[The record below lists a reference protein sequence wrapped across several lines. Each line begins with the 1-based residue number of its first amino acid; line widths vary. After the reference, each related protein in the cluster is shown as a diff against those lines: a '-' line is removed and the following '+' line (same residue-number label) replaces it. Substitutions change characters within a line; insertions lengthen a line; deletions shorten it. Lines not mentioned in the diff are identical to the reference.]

1 MRGALA
7 EKAAFGLIAAG
18 LHVLAFA
25 ALPGTGAPTQGAG
38 GDGRITLQG
47 ATPQIEAMVAAWTAP
62 PETAQPI
69 TLAQPTPPV
78 VETAEPDLAQTVRDL
93 TPKVSTPPP
102 LDLSTAPNPPDAAQ
116 LPLPRPIPTPPMAD
130 APALPAPQPDPAPM
144 DRPEVTTP
152 PPVLSSPLRSAPTP
166 EAPPAPETPSAPDL
180 AEARQPPPS
189 PTPPP
194 VPPKPRE
201 TAAPKPA
208 QQASVAVQSQ
218 QATGRGGGAQAGTS
232 GTSDRAALSPGQRRS
247 LIAAWGAQITN
258 RIERTKRAPRGL
270 RKGGRVVL
278 RLQVSRTGQLQSV
291 SVRQSSGNA
300 ELDAAAIRAV
310 RRAKRFPAAPEGL
323 NKPVYSFSLPVRF
336 ND

>member
-1 MRGALA
+1 MTGALA
-7 EKAAFGLIAAG
+7 EKVAFGLIAAG

-25 ALPGTGAPTQGAG
+25 ALPGTGAQTQGAG

-62 PETAQPI
+62 PETAQPV
-69 TLAQPTPPV
+69 TLEQPIPPAM
-78 VETAEPDLAQTVRDL
+78 ETAEPDLAQA
-93 TPKVSTPPP
+93 TPEPIPTRPVPTQPERP
-102 LDLSTAPNPPDAAQ
+102 TAPSAPDAAQ

-130 APALPAPQPDPAPM
+130 ALALPAPQPDPATM
-144 DRPEVTTP
+144 DRPEIAAP
-152 PPVLSSPLRSAPTP
+152 SPVLSSRQRSAPTP
-166 EAPPAPETPSAPDL
+166 EAPPAPVTPRAPDL
-180 AEARQPPPS
+180 AEARQLPPP
-189 PTPPP
+189 PPA
-194 VPPKPRE
+194 PPKPRE
-201 TAAPKPA
+201 IAPPKPA
-208 QQASVAVQSQ
+208 QQASAAVQSQ
-218 QATGRGGGAQAGTS
+218 QAAGRGGGAQAGN
-232 GTSDRAALSPGQRRS
+232 GNRSDRAALSPGQRNS

-278 RLQVSRTGQLQSV
+278 RLQVSRAGQLQSV

-323 NKPVYSFSLPVRF
+323 NKPFYSFSLPVRF

>member
-7 EKAAFGLIAAG
+7 EKAVFGVIAAG

-25 ALPGTGAPTQGAG
+25 ALPGTGTQSQGAG

-47 ATPQIEAMVAAWTAP
+47 ASPQIEAMVAAWTAP
-62 PETAQPI
+62 PETAQPV
-69 TLAQPTPPV
+69 TLAQPAPPAL
-78 VETAEPDLAQTVRDL
+78 ETAEPELAQIAPEPIPTRPVL
-93 TPKVSTPPP
+93 TQPERPTSP
-102 LDLSTAPNPPDAAQ
+102 SAPDAAQ
-116 LPLPRPIPTPPMAD
+116 LPLPRPIPAPPMAD
-130 APALPAPQPDPAPM
+130 APALPVQQPDAATM
-144 DRPEVTTP
+144 DRPEITAPTP
-152 PPVLSSPLRSAPTP
+152 VFPSRRPTAPTP
-166 EAPPAPETPSAPDL
+166 EAPPAPVTPSAPDL
-180 AEARQPPPS
+180 AEARQPPP
-189 PTPPP
+189 PP

-201 TAAPKPA
+201 IAAPKPA
-208 QQASVAVQSQ
+208 QQASAAVQSQ
-218 QATGRGGGAQAGTS
+218 QAAGRGGGAQAGTGS
-232 GTSDRAALSPGQRRS
+232 RSDRAALSPGQRNS

-278 RLQVSRTGQLQSV
+278 RLQVSRAGQLQSV

-300 ELDAAAIRAV
+300 DLDAAAIRAV

>member
-7 EKAAFGLIAAG
+7 EKAVFGLIAAG

-25 ALPGTGAPTQGAG
+25 ALPGTGAQTQGAG

-47 ATPQIEAMVAAWTAP
+47 ASPQIEAMVAAWTAP
-62 PETAQPI
+62 PETAQPV
-69 TLAQPTPPV
+69 TLAQPAPPAL
-78 VETAEPDLAQTVRDL
+78 ETAEPELAD
-93 TPKVSTPPP
+93 
-102 LDLSTAPNPPDAAQ
+102 TAPEPIPTRHVPTQPDWPTASSPPDVAQ
-116 LPLPRPIPTPPMAD
+116 LPLPRPIPAPPMAD
-130 APALPAPQPDPAPM
+130 APALPVPQPDPSTM
-144 DRPEVTTP
+144 DRPEIAP
-152 PPVLSSPLRSAPTP
+152 RSPVLSSRQRTVPTP
-166 EAPPAPETPSAPDL
+166 EAPPAPVTPSAPDL
-180 AEARQPPPS
+180 VEARQPPP
-189 PTPPP
+189 PPP

-201 TAAPKPA
+201 IAAPNPA
-208 QQASVAVQSQ
+208 QQASAAVQSQ
-218 QATGRGGGAQAGTS
+218 QAAGQGGGSQAGTG
-232 GTSDRAALSPGQRRS
+232 GTSERAALSSGQRRS

-278 RLQVSRTGQLQSV
+278 RLQVSRAGQLQSV
-291 SVRQSSGNA
+291 TVRQGSGNA